1 MNKTICFISNYY
13 KTYLFV
19 ELAKNLE
26 LQGVNVCWITNDK
39 KYHDLL
45 SKDYPEKSI
54 LHLNWEHADKP
65 SEKVG
70 EYKLN
75 ELIFSDRVLVK
86 QKEKGKRYLTN
97 IQQPIYDFIKE
108 NNISSI
114 FGEITWGHELLIQR
128 ICSDKK
134 ELDCKFYNPHT
145 IRKPSERFG
154 FFSDECQSVLAKGR
168 NEADLEMNMD
178 RIDAV
183 PTYLTKNNQI
193 LKQKNS
199 LKGYSKRVV
208 NFAFNKNHD
217 DEHDPTRNQKAVI
230 MKYQAREILNRKAYK
245 QIKTVRFSVFKDKD
259 YVFYGFHK
267 QPESSIDVIGR
278 YYEDQFEIVKNLWRL
293 LDTDSY
299 LVVKEHTNAIG
310 DRSAEFYKKCQA
322 LPNVLIA
329 NATESA
335 GEIIKKSKGVF
346 TVSGTIALEAMLFEV
361 PSFTLANAFFNG
373 YGKCIRITQEDLKN
387 KTFGDLVNQSNNNAK
402 SIEDFK
408 KMVQQ
413 YSYDGIIGDAIH
425 TDGVMDPSNITNL
438 TKAFLAII

>member
-1 MNKTICFISNYY
+1 
-13 KTYLFV
+13 
-19 ELAKNLE
+19 
-26 LQGVNVCWITNDK
+26 
-39 KYHDLL
+39 
-45 SKDYPEKSI
+45 
-54 LHLNWEHADKP
+54 
-65 SEKVG
+65 
-70 EYKLN
+70 
-75 ELIFSDRVLVK
+75 
-86 QKEKGKRYLTN
+86 
-97 IQQPIYDFIKE
+97 
-108 NNISSI
+108 
-114 FGEITWGHELLIQR
+114 
-128 ICSDKK
+128 
-134 ELDCKFYNPHT
+134 
-145 IRKPSERFG
+145 
-154 FFSDECQSVLAKGR
+154 
-168 NEADLEMNMD
+168 
-178 RIDAV
+178 
-183 PTYLTKNNQI
+183 
-193 LKQKNS
+193 
-199 LKGYSKRVV
+199 
-208 NFAFNKNHD
+208 
-217 DEHDPTRNQKAVI
+217 
-230 MKYQAREILNRKAYK
+230 
-245 QIKTVRFSVFKDKD
+245 
-259 YVFYGFHK
+259 
-267 QPESSIDVIGR
+267 
-278 YYEDQFEIVKNLWRL
+278 L

>member
-1 MNKTICFISNYY
+1 MDKTICFISNYY

-39 KYHDLL
+39 KYYDLL

-54 LHLNWEHADKP
+54 LHLNWDHADNP

-86 QKEKGKRYLTN
+86 QKERGKRYLVN

-128 ICSDKK
+128 MCSYKK

-145 IRKPSERFG
+145 IRKPFERFG
-154 FFSDECQSVLAKGR
+154 FFIDECQSVLAKGR
-168 NEADLEMNMD
+168 KEADLEMNMD
-178 RIDAV
+178 RIDEV
-183 PTYLTKNNQI
+183 PTYLTKNNEI

-208 NFAFNKNHD
+208 NFALNKNHD
-217 DEHDPTRNQKAVI
+217 DEQDPTRNQKAVI
-230 MKYQAREILNRKAYK
+230 MKNQARELLNRLSYK
-245 QIKTVRFSVFKDKD
+245 QVKTVAFSEFNDKD
-259 YVFYGFHK
+259 YIFYGFHK

-299 LVVKEHTNAIG
+299 LVVKEHTNAVG
-310 DRSAEFYKKCQA
+310 DRSSEFYKKCQA

-329 NATESA
+329 TATESA

-346 TVSGTIALEAMLFEV
+346 TVTGTIALEAMLFEV
-361 PSFTLANAFFNG
+361 PSFTLANTFFNG
-373 YGKCIRITQEDLKN
+373 YGKCIRIAQEDLKN
-387 KTFGDLVNQSNNNAK
+387 KTFGDLVNESNNNAK

-408 KMVQQ
+408 QMVQE